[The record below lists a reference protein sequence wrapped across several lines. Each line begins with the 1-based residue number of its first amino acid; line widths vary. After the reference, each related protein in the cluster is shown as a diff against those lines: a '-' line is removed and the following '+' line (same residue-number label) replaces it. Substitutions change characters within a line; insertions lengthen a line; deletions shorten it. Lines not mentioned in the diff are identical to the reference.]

1 MVLFAGDLLWFGM
14 KITKCRGG
22 SLISYYSMMQ
32 SVSGCCCCC
41 CFFVVLFLLFQFLFV
56 CLFVC
61 FSQNVTPLM
70 ETTLNSGLS
79 FIKHVDCGRGVSKD
93 AH

>member
-22 SLISYYSMMQ
+22 SLISYYGMMQ
-32 SVSGCCCCC
+32 FVSGCCCCC
-41 CFFVVLFLLFQFLFV
+41 CFFCCFVFVVSVFV
-56 CLFVC
+56 CLFVR
-61 FSQNVTPLM
+61 FSQNVTPVM
-70 ETTLNSGLS
+70 ETALNSGLS
-79 FIKHVDCGRGVSKD
+79 FIKDVDCGRGVSKE